1 MKNDN
6 AVSYVLYVW
15 FIILARVGLYTLL
28 TTVKCRTIIKALF
41 VYFNVCLRVMLD
53 SHVCLF
59 ISI

>member
-6 AVSYVLYVW
+6 AVSYGLYVW
-15 FIILARVGLYTLL
+15 FIILARIGLYTLL

-53 SHVCLF
+53 SLSC
-59 ISI
+59 